1 MTTFA
6 NSLLDLGSDLAFSR
20 APGQARGVTSPWI
33 VFAALGTLVLGATS
47 THPPKTKPKAKAHPH
62 RARVQHKPTI
72 PLSHSPGSRAASY
85 GQLTPS
91 ACLALLDQRHVP
103 YLREEPKRGVKIPVR
118 LTGRVGGVLY
128 RTDFP
133 DGERGTVPWE
143 VFDCRLVLSLDDFSE
158 ILRAHSISEVR
169 MFSAWRPP
177 AKSWPMTEWGRRH
190 QGALAIDVRE
200 LRKDNGEVLNVLEH
214 FHGQLGAEQCV
225 PGARPPSPDSPEARE
240 LHELVCAAAS
250 AHVFNSIL
258 TPNYN
263 QAHKNHFHLELTPD
277 VDWFMLR

>member
-1 MTTFA
+1 M
-6 NSLLDLGSDLAFSR
+6 
-20 APGQARGVTSPWI
+20 
-33 VFAALGTLVLGATS
+33 LVLGATS
-47 THPPKTKPKAKAHPH
+47 AHPATKTKTKPKAKARTHGSHALQHH
-62 RARVQHKPTI
+62 RPV
-72 PLSHSPGSRAASY
+72 PLSHSAGSRAAAY

-91 ACLALLDQRHVP
+91 ACLALLDERHIP
-103 YLREEPKRGVKIPVR
+103 YSREEPKRGVKIPVR

-133 DGERGTVPWE
+133 DGERASVPWE
-143 VFDCRLVLSLDDFSE
+143 IFDCRLVLSLDDFSE
-158 ILRAHSISEVR
+158 TLRAHSIAEVR

-225 PGARPPSPDSPEARE
+225 PGARPPNPDCAEARE
-240 LHELVCAAAS
+240 LHELVCAAAQ

-263 QAHKNHFHLELTPD
+263 PAHKNHFHLELTPD
-277 VDWFMLR
+277 VEWFMLR